1 MKVKVIKPFKDGRT
15 KAIYQAGQIIE
26 VTKERYEALTSSALG
41 AFVTAIEP
49 DGNPE
54 KIEKPEKPEKPKTPP
69 KKKTT
74 KTRSR

>member
-26 VTKERYEALTSSALG
+26 VTKERFEELTSSALG
-41 AFVTAIEP
+41 PFVEAMEQ
-49 DGNPE
+49 DRKE
-54 KIEKPEKPEKPKTPP
+54 AKAEP

-74 KTRSR
+74 KKAKK

>member
-41 AFVTAIEP
+41 TFVQAIS
-49 DGNPE
+49 
-54 KIEKPEKPEKPKTPP
+54 KPEEPKKPAPQKPTT
-69 KKKTT
+69 KKTT
-74 KTRSR
+74 TKKSTKKK

>member
-41 AFVTAIEP
+41 TFVQAIGEP
-49 DGNPE
+49 KEPTT
-54 KIEKPEKPEKPKTPP
+54 KKPAV
-69 KKKTT
+69 KKTT
-74 KTRSR
+74 TKKSTKKK